1 MESNSEMESNFD
13 QILTQAIENGDI
25 TFLRTHRSDYD
36 IDHTLAGSNNDS
48 LLNYSISYNSHD
60 LFRFF
65 IDEGASLA
73 TINDEGENIVHSI
86 VYSGCED
93 RLRHILQ
100 IQSVNINHRS
110 NDGTTPLLLSVLL
123 NQPKIFELLIALGAD
138 VNIGDNEDNLPMH
151 MACYFGHLEMVDILI
166 TLGSHLDKKTK
177 KGNLPLA
184 LAANENHHDIV
195 RKLFTI
201 LY

>member
-1 MESNSEMESNFD
+1 MNSNFD
-13 QILTQAIENGDI
+13 LKLTDAIDNGNI
-25 TFLRTHRSDYD
+25 NFLRTRRSEYD
-36 IDHTLAGSNNDS
+36 INHTLAGQNNDS
-48 LLNYSISYNSHD
+48 LLSYSISNDGHD

-65 IDEGASLA
+65 IDEGASLT

-93 RLRHILQ
+93 RLRQTLK
-100 IQSVNINHRS
+100 IQSVDINHRS

-123 NQPKIFELLIALGAD
+123 NQPEIFELLIALGAD
-138 VNIGDNEDNLPMH
+138 VNIGDNEDNLPIH
-151 MACYFGHLEMVDILI
+151 MACYFGHLEMVDTLI
-166 TLGSHLDKKTK
+166 TRGSRLDKKTR

-184 LAANENHHDIV
+184 LAVNENHHDIV